1 MQKWNTVKS
10 FVDRNNSKYSVVC
23 KIDKSEPFSHAIR
36 WYSVVSIYETI
47 CYFSVYYLCVCVQLM
62 QKIIYLYSADMVK
75 FSRLFQNAIIS
86 QLNGQEANQI
96 FICLNLFAFQSKWRI
111 YLSQLIL
118 IWLGW
123 WMSLNTIRLNYVSF
137 FFFKKKTNKWMNERS
152 MQLSTMGWG
161 HSPTWSFYFKV
172 TNGFSNKRR
181 LFKTATTFAEKD
193 KLFSL
198 VGKVV

>member
-47 CYFSVYYLCVCVQLM
+47 CYFSVYYLCVCAQLM

-137 FFFKKKTNKWMNERS
+137 FFFQKENKQMNEW
-152 MQLSTMGWG
+152 TKHAIVDNGMG
-161 HSPTWSFYFKV
+161 SFPNLKFL
-172 TNGFSNKRR
+172 FQSHKRI
-181 LFKTATTFAEKD
+181 FQQKAP
-193 KLFSL
+193 
-198 VGKVV
+198 V